1 MLEELVRRNRSY
13 RRFYEDIPVDRETL
27 RGLVDLARTTPSAT
41 NRQPLR
47 YILSCTRDRNELIF
61 PTLAWASYL
70 PEWGGPAPGERP
82 SAYIVMLADR
92 RISTS
97 YALDAGIAAQTIML
111 GATERGLG
119 GCIRMSVR
127 RPQLTE
133 ALHIPA
139 DYDIVL
145 MLALGKPKET
155 VVIEAV
161 PPSGD
166 IRYWRDAQGVHH
178 VPKRSLE
185 YLIVEFGQG
194 EQGT

>member
-1 MLEELVRRNRSY
+1 MLEELVRKNRSY

-47 YILSCTRDRNELIF
+47 YVLSWTKERNDLIF

-70 PEWGGPAPGERP
+70 PDWGGPAPGERP
-82 SAYIVMLADR
+82 AAYIVMLADR
-92 RISTS
+92 RISTTC
-97 YALDAGIAAQTIML
+97 AMDAGIAAQTIML

-119 GCIRMSVR
+119 GCIMMSVN
-127 RPQLTE
+127 RPRLTE
-133 ALHIPA
+133 SLHIPA

-155 VVIEAV
+155 VVIEDV

-178 VPKRSLE
+178 VPKRSLDE
-185 YLIVEFGQG
+185 LILEFGQ
-194 EQGT
+194 TAP